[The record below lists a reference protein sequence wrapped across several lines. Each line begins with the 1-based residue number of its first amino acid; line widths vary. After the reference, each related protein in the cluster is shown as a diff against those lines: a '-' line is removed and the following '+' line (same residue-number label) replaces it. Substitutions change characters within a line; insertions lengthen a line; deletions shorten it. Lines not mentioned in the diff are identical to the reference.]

1 MKSVDILMMA
11 LIAVL
16 VCGCGLLMLP
26 NCGCERFVV
35 GAPRVGTAETSQAE
49 DLDNVMSKECAGG
62 PHGAP
67 PMDECLLCGI
77 SHLGT
82 LVFEDI
88 TEWCNG
94 EIIRTSK

>member
-35 GAPRVGTAETSQAE
+35 GVQRDPPPPRPRRPQPGDNKRPAE
-49 DLDNVMSKECAGG
+49 DE
-62 PHGAP
+62 AP
-67 PMDECLLCGI
+67 
-77 SHLGT
+77 S
-82 LVFEDI
+82 EDRKK
-88 TEWCNG
+88 TQRE
-94 EIIRTSK
+94 RRALTSR